1 MYGLH
6 CAFGLG
12 AVVAAAMAGAP
23 VSPRMAVAVT
33 TGTASQASFLNM
45 APPFPVCSG
54 PDVFPPPA
62 DRLPVTVV
70 FRAGAGLPL
79 FATSRQRGTITPG
92 MRAMRHPPPDEGGRR
107 CRGPR
112 EPARS
117 AAA

>member
-54 PDVFPPPA
+54 PDVFPPPD
-62 DRLPVTVV
+62 DRLAVTVV

-79 FATSRQRGTITPG
+79 FATSHQRGTITPG
-92 MRAMRHPPPDEGGRR
+92 MRPCAIRPGEGG
-107 CRGPR
+107 GPR

>member
-54 PDVFPPPA
+54 PDLFPPPD
-62 DRLPVTVV
+62 DRLAVTVV
-70 FRAGAGLPL
+70 FRAGVVLPL
-79 FATSRQRGTITPG
+79 FATSRQRGTITPACG
-92 MRAMRHPPPDEGGRR
+92 PCGTRPGEGGRR
-107 CRGPR
+107 RRGPR